1 MCVSTAQDRTSSR
14 KTVVPVRGI
23 FFENCRVNTALRT
36 CPWDSMCMSIAQDHV
51 DCAGSHKKD
60 GARPFPVNSRVN
72 RFFDMS
78 MCIST
83 AQTRIKQL
91 SRLHHNLARFIC
103 CTFKGPS
110 GIWKCWPRS
119 CDDFVHVLMKSSGTI
134 LYKFVIV
141 CVRRFGEDLAY
152 LADIV

>member
-1 MCVSTAQDRTSSR
+1 MRFDRTGSHRLTQNGCPGPRHFSR
-14 KTVVPVRGI
+14 KLSRKHCSLDV
-23 FFENCRVNTALRT
+23 
-36 CPWDSMCMSIAQDHV
+36 SMRFHVHV
-51 DCAGSHKKD
+51 DCAGPHKKD